1 MRGVDSAQK
10 RKNGGDFS
18 WTNTHGHAISLE
30 TNDEQNRLIARRFS
44 MKHSALLLPAVLLF
58 ATAGITSAQN
68 VTLRYGQIPSTVKT
82 VSALHFHIAQRKG
95 FFAREGI
102 NLEILLIEGG
112 AANMVVALT
121 KGVVDITRTATPY
134 LIQDV
139 LKGSENVAI
148 LGETA
153 TPIYSLIVKPEIKTF
168 ADLKGKTVGLS
179 LAVDTISISTRKLM
193 AMNGVKEGDFKFKEL
208 VGTPA
213 RAECLRKNECDA
225 VPLGQ
230 PEDFVLM
237 KEGYRRLGVSTD
249 AMTNFQFIVSAT
261 RRSWA
266 EKNKDAVVRYARS
279 LASSFRFIRE
289 PANRDEVVR
298 MMIDT
303 TGSSEE
309 IARQTLSLYFEPER
323 GVVPKQGEID
333 IKGFNEVIRVMGEAG
348 ELKPPLPAADRF
360 IDLQYL
366 KAAGLQ

>member
-1 MRGVDSAQK
+1 MQ
-10 RKNGGDFS
+10 
-18 WTNTHGHAISLE
+18 
-30 TNDEQNRLIARRFS
+30 ARRISVLFG
-44 MKHSALLLPAVLLF
+44 LLLLLS
-58 ATAGITSAQN
+58 TSRVQAQSI
-68 VTLRYGQIPSTVKT
+68 TLRYGQIPSSIKT
-82 VSALHFHIAQRKG
+82 VSALQFYLAQRKG

-102 NLEILLIEGG
+102 NLEMIPIDGG
-112 AANMVVALT
+112 AANMVIALN
-121 KGVVDITRTATPY
+121 KGTVEIARTATPY

-139 LKGSENVAI
+139 LKGSDNVAI

-153 TPIYSLIVKPEIKTF
+153 TPIYSLIVKPEIKSF
-168 ADLKGKTVGLS
+168 AELKGKTVGLS

-193 AMNGVKEGDFKFKEL
+193 AMNGIKEGDFKVKEL

-213 RAECLRKNECDA
+213 RADCLKKAECDA

-230 PEDFVLM
+230 PEDFQMM
-237 KEGYRRLGVSTD
+237 KQGYRRLGVSTD
-249 AMTNFQFIVSAT
+249 AMANFQFIVSAV
-261 RRSWA
+261 RRSWG
-266 EKNKDAVVRYARS
+266 EKNKDALVRYARA
-279 LASSFRFIRE
+279 LASSYRYMRD

-298 MMIDT
+298 IVRDT

-333 IKGFNEVIRVMGEAG
+333 VKGFAQVIQVMAEAG
-348 ELKPPLPAADRF
+348 ELKPPLPPVDRF